1 MKHAP
6 PRTPTLVNKCMDSRR
21 IRDPE
26 SVRQFSII
34 CKCSFCVQGTSQP
47 IRKDRN
53 KTPRSNLR
61 PPRKRG
67 ERKRT
72 GRAGGQVGC
81 GTGRLLRK
89 LAAQLKPGFTVRIDI
104 SPAMIK
110 ISKGNLAPSGE
121 QPRIQLVI
129 ADAHKTPL
137 RGQSTDLIIS
147 TGTLHHIRRPTQLF
161 TESTRILRR
170 KGEAWI
176 YEFSHDACYRA
187 HARGLGIPS
196 PLTRLVAALHGL
208 PRSTFETGYIHKALE
223 EAHCKVTVEYEGP
236 ITKLALHK

>member
-110 ISKGNLAPSGE
+110 ISKGK
-121 QPRIQLVI
+121 PRPQRGTATHPARDSRRPQNPPKRPIHRPH
-129 ADAHKTPL
+129 HKHRNTPPHKK
-137 RGQSTDLIIS
+137 THP
-147 TGTLHHIRRPTQLF
+147 TLHRIHKNPKEKRGGLDI
-161 TESTRILRR
+161 RILTRR
-170 KGEAWI
+170 MLQGTRQRTG
-176 YEFSHDACYRA
+176 HT
-187 HARGLGIPS
+187 
-196 PLTRLVAALHGL
+196 LTLDKAGSSATRTTQKHL
-208 PRSTFETGYIHKALE
+208 RNRIH
-223 EAHCKVTVEYEGP
+223 P
-236 ITKLALHK
+236 